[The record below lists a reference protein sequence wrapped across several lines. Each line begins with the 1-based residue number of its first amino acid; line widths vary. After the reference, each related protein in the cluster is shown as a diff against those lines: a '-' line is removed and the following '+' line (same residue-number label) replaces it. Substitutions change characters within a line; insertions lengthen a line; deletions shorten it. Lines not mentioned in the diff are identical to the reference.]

1 MQSQFS
7 TYFTL
12 GLDHITDPKG
22 YDHIIFIIALCAIYR
37 LSEWRKVAVLVTAFT
52 IGHSLTLALAALQ
65 IVTPQY
71 NIVEKLI
78 PMTIMA
84 TAIYNVWKNK
94 TSHTKKIT
102 FSKSLNIN
110 YLFALIFG
118 LIHGLGFSNYF
129 RELLGTESDI
139 LAPLFAFNIGIEAGQ
154 LSIVAIILL
163 FSFLA
168 FNVLKISQQ
177 SWTQFISGAAFGI
190 AVTLLL

>member
-1 MQSQFS
+1 MQSQFA

-12 GLDHITDPKG
+12 GLDHITDPQG

-52 IGHSLTLALAALQ
+52 IGHSTTLALAALH

-94 TSHTKKIT
+94 TSDKCFKA
-102 FSKSLNIN
+102 LNA
-110 YLFALIFG
+110 YLTSTG
-118 LIHGLGFSNYF
+118 S
-129 RELLGTESDI
+129 
-139 LAPLFAFNIGIEAGQ
+139 EAR
-154 LSIVAIILL
+154 
-163 FSFLA
+163 
-168 FNVLKISQQ
+168 
-177 SWTQFISGAAFGI
+177 W
-190 AVTLLL
+190 

>member
-52 IGHSLTLALAALQ
+52 MGHSITLALAALQ

-78 PMTIMA
+78 PMTILA
-84 TAIYNVWKNK
+84 TAVYNVWKNK
-94 TSHTKKIT
+94 TSDRTETT

-110 YLFALIFG
+110 YLFALFFG

-154 LSIVAIILL
+154 LSIVAVILCV
-163 FSFLA
+163 SFLA
-168 FNVLKISQQ
+168 FNILKISQQ
-177 SWTQFISGAAFGI
+177 SWTQFISGSVFGI
-190 AVTLLL
+190 AITLLL

>member
-7 TYFTL
+7 IYFTL
-12 GLDHITDPKG
+12 GLDHITDTQG

-52 IGHSLTLALAALQ
+52 IGHSITLALAALH

-78 PMTIMA
+78 PLTIMA
-84 TAIYNVWKNK
+84 TAVYNVWKSK
-94 TSHTKKIT
+94 SSLSEAAT
-102 FSKSLNIN
+102 FSKSLTIN

-139 LAPLFAFNIGIEAGQ
+139 LAPLFAFNIGIETGQ
-154 LSIVAIILL
+154 LSIVAVILL
-163 FSFLA
+163 VSFLA
-168 FNVLKISQQ
+168 FNVFKISQQ
-177 SWTQFISGAAFGI
+177 SWTQVICVAAFGI
-190 AVTLLL
+190 AVTLL

>member
-1 MQSQFS
+1 MQSQFA

-12 GLDHITDPKG
+12 GLDHITDPNG

-37 LSEWRKVAVLVTAFT
+37 LSEWRKVAILVTAFT
-52 IGHSLTLALAALQ
+52 IGHSITLALAALK

-71 NIVEKLI
+71 DIVEKLI
-78 PMTIMA
+78 PLTIMA
-84 TAIYNVWKNK
+84 TAVYNVWKNK
-94 TSHTKKIT
+94 TSFTEKII
-102 FSKSLNIN
+102 FSKTLTIN

-154 LSIVAIILL
+154 LSIVSVILMV
-163 FSFLA
+163 SFWA
-168 FNVLKISQQ
+168 FNVFKISQQ

-190 AVTLLL
+190 AVILLL